1 MLFHLEI
8 TDRSGYQEVSV
19 ERGQFWIGT
28 HKSKCDIEL
37 DLPDCLGRVLEVGT
51 SDSGTLEI
59 RAEPGLPFPVRSV
72 TGNVGTRFETLLD
85 GDVVN
90 IGPAMLKVRLARPEQ
105 GGGETLDPA
114 VLGAVDETM
123 GTQVGGWYQ
132 TFMEIAD
139 HLESVAEPDRMI
151 HTVMDGI
158 LTSTGVD
165 RVMVQL
171 EPELAAVA
179 QNAYYLARSGEQS
192 VFGVSQSILQ
202 RAKDTRQVVHVPMA
216 SADPV
221 ASQLHSVR
229 REGISSSIAQPL
241 RALGKNL
248 GVLYAD
254 CVREGA
260 TLTAA
265 DLQRVVFIGR
275 LLASALGNRDLV
287 STLVRAEPAMD
298 AAIHPALQ
306 TGSLACADM
315 VERVKL
321 YAPADYTVLI
331 RGETGTGKEVI
342 ARALHDLSRR
352 KKGPF
357 IAVNCAAIP
366 EQLMESI
373 LFGHE
378 KGAFTGA
385 TQARRGHFEA
395 ANGGTLFLDEIG
407 DMAQDLQAKILRVLQ
422 DRIVRPVG
430 SQRQIEVDVRIL
442 AATNQDLDRATR
454 KGRFR
459 EDLFYRLRE
468 LEIVLPRLRE
478 RVEDILMLS
487 NRFLEEA
494 ASELGY
500 QKLSEL
506 AAETLDHFHRLP
518 WRGNIRELRHVI
530 KAAALR
536 AAGGPILVK
545 HLEATRV
552 QEAAAGSEAEMA
564 ASGNDTGERTFK
576 ERLEAQEREALLQ
589 TLQMADGNLTKG
601 AELFGVPR
609 TTYREKL
616 VKNGLLGKSK

>member
-1 MLFHLEI
+1 L
-8 TDRSGYQEVSV
+8 
-19 ERGQFWIGT
+19 
-28 HKSKCDIEL
+28 
-37 DLPDCLGRVLEVGT
+37 
-51 SDSGTLEI
+51 
-59 RAEPGLPFPVRSV
+59 
-72 TGNVGTRFETLLD
+72 
-85 GDVVN
+85 N
-90 IGPAMLKVRLARPEQ
+90 IGPAMLKVRAVGRDRNSE
-105 GGGETLDPA
+105 ETLDPA
-114 VLGAVDETM
+114 VLAAEDEM
-123 GTQVGGWYQ
+123 VGTQVGGWYQ

-139 HLESVAEPDRMI
+139 NLESLAEPDRMI
-151 HTVMDGI
+151 QTVMDGI

-171 EPELAAVA
+171 EPEFAAVG
-179 QNAYYLARSGEQS
+179 QSAYYLASGGEAIA
-192 VFGVSQSILQ
+192 FGVSQSILQ
-202 RAKDTRQVVHVPMA
+202 RAKDSRQVVHVPMA

-229 REGISSSIAQPL
+229 REGISSSIALPL

-260 TLTAA
+260 VLTAA

-287 STLVRAEPAMD
+287 SSLVRAEPAMD
-298 AAIHPALQ
+298 AAVHPALQ
-306 TGSLACADM
+306 TSSPACADM

-342 ARALHDLSRR
+342 ARALHELSRR

-407 DMAQDLQAKILRVLQ
+407 DMASDLQAKILRVLQ
-422 DRIVRPVG
+422 DRIVSPVG
-430 SQRQIEVDVRIL
+430 SQRQIAVDVRIL

-459 EDLFYRLRE
+459 EDLYYRLRE

-487 NRFLEEA
+487 NQFLLEA
-494 ASELGY
+494 AGELGY
-500 QKLSEL
+500 EQIPEL
-506 AAETLDHFHRLP
+506 TAETLDHLHRLS

-545 HLEATRV
+545 HLEPTRAPESLAAG
-552 QEAAAGSEAEMA
+552 EAALEAA
-564 ASGNDTGERTFK
+564 VNDTGESTFK

-589 TLQMADGNLTKG
+589 TLRMADGNLTKG

-616 VKNGLLGKSK
+616 VKNGLLGQNK

>member
-1 MLFHLEI
+1 MLFHLEV
-8 TDRSGYQEVSV
+8 TDRSGYREVSL

-28 HKSKCDIEL
+28 HKSNCDIEL
-37 DLPDCLGRVLEVGT
+37 DLPNCLGRVLEVRTTEG
-51 SDSGTLEI
+51 GTLEI

-72 TGNVGTRFETLLD
+72 TGNVGTRFESFLD

-90 IGPAMLKVRLARPEQ
+90 LGPAMLKVHLAQREQ

-114 VLGAVDETM
+114 VLGAADAAV

-139 HLESVAEPDRMI
+139 HLESVAEPERMI
-151 HTVMDGI
+151 HTVLEGI

-171 EPELAAVA
+171 EEEFSALERSSFF
-179 QNAYYLARSGEQS
+179 LARSGEKGS
-192 VFGVSQSILQ
+192 FRVSQSILK
-202 RAKDTRQVVHVPMA
+202 RVKDTRQVVHVPMA

-229 REGISSSIAQPL
+229 REGISSSIALPL

-306 TGSLACADM
+306 TSSVACADM

-395 ANGGTLFLDEIG
+395 ASGGTLFLDEIG
-407 DMAQDLQAKILRVLQ
+407 DMAPDLQAKILRVLQ
-422 DRIVRPVG
+422 DRIVSPVG

-442 AATNQDLDRATR
+442 AATNQDLDLATR
-454 KGRFR
+454 QGRFR
-459 EDLFYRLRE
+459 EDLYYRLRE
-468 LEIVLPRLRE
+468 LEIVLPPLRE
-478 RVEDILMLS
+478 RLEDILMLA
-487 NRFLEEA
+487 NRFLIEA
-494 ASELGY
+494 ADELGY
-500 QKLSEL
+500 GQPPEL
-506 AAETLDHFHRLP
+506 AAETLDHLHRLP
-518 WRGNIRELRHVI
+518 WRGNIRELRHGI

-536 AAGGPILVK
+536 AAGGPILVR
-545 HLEATRV
+545 HLEAPVAQETATGG
-552 QEAAAGSEAEMA
+552 EAALADQDNHS
-564 ASGNDTGERTFK
+564 GERTFK
-576 ERLEAQEREALLQ
+576 ERLEAQEREALMQ
-589 TLQMADGNLTKG
+589 TLRMAEGNLTKG

-616 VKNGLLGKSK
+616 VKNGLLGKAK